1 MRGSCMPVTA
11 QHYGLEFGLTVNK
24 AYSVLVGMR
33 LTRGLDPMGIKAW
46 LGAFR
51 SITFFVETKLSLN
64 PFRRAV

>member
-1 MRGSCMPVTA
+1 MRGSCIPDTA

-46 LGAFR
+46 LGAFPLDNL
-51 SITFFVETKLSLN
+51 FFETKLSLN
-64 PFRRAV
+64 PFRSAV

>member
-1 MRGSCMPVTA
+1 MRGSCMPDTA

-51 SITFFVETKLSLN
+51 SITFFV
-64 PFRRAV
+64 